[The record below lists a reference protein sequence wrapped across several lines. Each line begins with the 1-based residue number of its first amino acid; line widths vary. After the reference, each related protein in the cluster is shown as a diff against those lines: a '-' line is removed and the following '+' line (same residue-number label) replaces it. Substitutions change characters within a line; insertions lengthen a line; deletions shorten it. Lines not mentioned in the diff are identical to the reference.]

1 MRERRGETG
10 AFANACE
17 TKSGRMLISAVMTL
31 ALICLT
37 AALYPITFLT
47 NDDTSIMYALAGY
60 YTGSPYPVHGF
71 ISLPLSYFT
80 SALYTILPGVPWW
93 PVLQLLAVG
102 ASIWIIFFSVMESGG
117 RPLLSL
123 GLNMTLYATVL
134 VYAVARLSFTLTAC
148 MLGTAGVVRLLSAD
162 TRYAVEP
169 RKMRGVYASS
179 LALMALCFLF
189 RNSTGYSLACFW
201 AAAIVYHA
209 LNDLVDLQ
217 KPQKKNGLLR
227 LGGYA
232 LAGVALFLSLVLL
245 NGWAYAN
252 LNPPEYAAF
261 DDARGRYADFPHVSY
276 EEDPAFFA
284 SIGWDEETY
293 DLVEQSCFLG
303 GNVTAD
309 ALNAIA
315 GRAQT
320 TQTGLTAKLSG
331 ALAYGEAFFRGNG
344 PAEYMLVFPVI
355 MVLWSTVW
363 FFREKKRAVDA
374 LIVAGV
380 ALGAFALCF
389 YLCIKQRLIV
399 RSFQVIAVP
408 MAAACLP
415 LALRIRAENP
425 PHIKKTAKTVFRS
438 ALMMLTLFAL
448 GWSAAKSWL
457 WLGTYDPS
465 ELNANVRTVEAYAME
480 HTENAYI
487 YAPRSLK
494 NYEAFKTY
502 PDEKPTNLIDWGD
515 TGMYSGWKTLQ
526 IEQNGIESFT
536 AEMFRQ
542 DDVYLLGKADAS
554 DLQVL
559 LRYLQKH
566 DGASGLETIDT
577 IGTDYAVYH
586 VVY

>member
-1 MRERRGETG
+1 MSINRGKNG
-10 AFANACE
+10 IFAHACE
-17 TKSGRMLISAVMTL
+17 TKSGRMLASAVLTL
-31 ALICLT
+31 ALIGLT
-37 AALYPITFLT
+37 AALFPITFLT
-47 NDDTSIMYALAGY
+47 NDDTSIMYTLAGY
-60 YTGSPYPVHGF
+60 YTGNPYPVHGF
-71 ISLPLSYFT
+71 ISLPLGYFA
-80 SALYTILPGVPWW
+80 SFLYSLLPGVPWW

-102 ASIWIIFFSVMESGG
+102 ASIWIVFFSVMEAGK
-117 RPLLSL
+117 RPLLSFGVNL
-123 GLNMTLYATVL
+123 TLYAAVF

-148 MLGTAGVVRLLSAD
+148 LLGTAGVVRLLSAD
-162 TRYAVEP
+162 TRYTVEP
-169 RKMRGVYASS
+169 RRMRNVFVSS

-201 AAAIVYHA
+201 AAAVAYHA
-209 LNDLVDLQ
+209 LNDAAYLE
-217 KPQKKNGLLR
+217 KPQKKGALLR

-232 LAGVALFLSLVLL
+232 LTGGALFLALVLL
-245 NGWAYAN
+245 NGWAYTN

-261 DDARGRYADFPHVSY
+261 EDARGQYMDFPHVTY

-293 DLVEQSCFLG
+293 DLVEQFCFLDE
-303 GNVTAD
+303 NVTAD
-309 ALNAIA
+309 AMNAIVA
-315 GRAQT
+315 HTETEQSVA
-320 TQTGLTAKLSG
+320 AELSG

-344 PAEYMLVFPVI
+344 PAEYMLVFPVLLA
-355 MVLWSTVW
+355 LWSLVW
-363 FFREKKRAVDA
+363 FFREKKRAADA

-389 YLCIKQRLIV
+389 YLCVKERLIV

-408 MAAACLP
+408 MAAACAP
-415 LALRIRAENP
+415 LALRIRAANP
-425 PHIKKTAKTVFRS
+425 PRKSHAAKKILRS
-438 ALMMLTLFAL
+438 ALIVLTLFAL
-448 GWSAAKSWL
+448 GWSVTKSWL

-465 ELNANVRTVEAYAME
+465 GLNANVRTVETYAME
-480 HTENAYI
+480 HIENAYI

-494 NYEAFKTY
+494 NYEAFKAY

-526 IEQNGIESFT
+526 IEQNGIGSFS

-542 DDVYLLGKADAS
+542 ENVFLIGKADAS

-577 IGTDYAVYH
+577 IGTEYAVYR
-586 VVY
+586 VAY

>member
-1 MRERRGETG
+1 MSINRGKNG
-10 AFANACE
+10 IFAHACE
-17 TKSGRMLISAVMTL
+17 TKSGRMLASAVLTL
-31 ALICLT
+31 ALIGLT
-37 AALYPITFLT
+37 AALFPITFLT
-47 NDDTSIMYALAGY
+47 NDDTSIMYTLAGY
-60 YTGSPYPVHGF
+60 YTGNPYPVHGF
-71 ISLPLSYFT
+71 ISLPLGYFA
-80 SALYTILPGVPWW
+80 SFLYSLLPGVPWW

-102 ASIWIIFFSVMESGG
+102 ASIWIVFFSVMEAGK
-117 RPLLSL
+117 RPLLSFGVNL
-123 GLNMTLYATVL
+123 TLYAAVF

-148 MLGTAGVVRLLSAD
+148 LLGTAGVVRLLSAD
-162 TRYAVEP
+162 TRYTVEP
-169 RKMRGVYASS
+169 RRMRNVFVSS

-201 AAAIVYHA
+201 AAAVAYHA
-209 LNDLVDLQ
+209 LNDAAYLE
-217 KPQKKNGLLR
+217 KPQKKGALLR

-232 LAGVALFLSLVLL
+232 LTGGALFLALVLL
-245 NGWAYAN
+245 NGWAYTN

-261 DDARGRYADFPHVSY
+261 EDARGQYMDFPHVTY

-293 DLVEQSCFLG
+293 DLVEQFCFLDE
-303 GNVTAD
+303 NVTAD
-309 ALNAIA
+309 AMNAIVA
-315 GRAQT
+315 HTETEQSVA
-320 TQTGLTAKLSG
+320 AELSG

-344 PAEYMLVFPVI
+344 PAEYMLVFPVLLA
-355 MVLWSTVW
+355 LWSLVW
-363 FFREKKRAVDA
+363 FFREKKRAADA

-389 YLCIKQRLIV
+389 YLCVKERLIV

-408 MAAACLP
+408 MAAACAP
-415 LALRIRAENP
+415 LALRIRAANP
-425 PHIKKTAKTVFRS
+425 PRKSHAAKKILRS
-438 ALMMLTLFAL
+438 ALIVLTLFAL
-448 GWSAAKSWL
+448 GWSVTKSWL

-465 ELNANVRTVEAYAME
+465 GLNANVRTVETYAME
-480 HTENAYI
+480 HIENAYI

-494 NYEAFKTY
+494 NYEAFKAY

-526 IEQNGIESFT
+526 IEQNGIGSFN

-542 DDVYLLGKADAS
+542 ENVFLIGKADAS

-577 IGTDYAVYH
+577 IGTEYAVYR
-586 VVY
+586 VAY